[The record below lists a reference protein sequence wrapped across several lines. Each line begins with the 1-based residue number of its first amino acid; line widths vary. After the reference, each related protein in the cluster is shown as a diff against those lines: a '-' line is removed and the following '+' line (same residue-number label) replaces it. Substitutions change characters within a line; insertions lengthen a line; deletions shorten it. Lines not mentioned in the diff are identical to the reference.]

1 MTLKSGD
8 TWKTEKN
15 VVYKTSK
22 TGNNI
27 FKYDW
32 KVMQFVIGD
41 IRETDLKDFKMVSI
55 KLIYTT
61 PPSNTSSSEP
71 IFSLSTE
78 PCTAIYDRKHKM
90 FEFIEKPRG
99 NNNPMG
105 YSNARI
111 VGSSLLLEYVE
122 NTGYVYATKLKKV
135 ENTVSN

>member
-8 TWKTEKN
+8 TWKTDKN

-41 IRETDLKDFKMVSI
+41 IRETDLKNFKMVSI
-55 KLIYTT
+55 KLVYTT
-61 PPSNTSSSEP
+61 PPSNTSSSE
-71 IFSLSTE
+71 SLSTE
-78 PCTAIYDRKHKM
+78 PCTAIYDRKHKI

-99 NNNPMG
+99 NDPMG

-111 VGSSLLLEYVE
+111 VGDSLLLEYVE
-122 NTGYVYATKLKKV
+122 NTGYVYGTKLKK
-135 ENTVSN
+135 EVSN